1 MFTVTRSKHN
11 PILSPDLDHSWE
23 AAAAFNASPVIHDNQ
38 TYLIYRAMSDNEI
51 LKVDGKVVLDD
62 KNRPTFKGTHAVTY
76 RAMIDGGNFILIEEM
91 DDTAPLHVEET
102 TIKTRKKRV
111 KKNESDQGTGTD
123 SGDSGDSEGG
133 DTDGGTDTED

>member
-1 MFTVTRSKHN
+1 MIFLLQKTLEKDYHEGKDVRKVPAN
-11 PILSPDLDHSWE
+11 G
-23 AAAAFNASPVIHDNQ
+23 F
-38 TYLIYRAMSDNEI
+38 SDNEI

-91 DDTAPLHVEET
+91 DDAGPLPVEET

-123 SGDSGDSEGG
+123 SRDSGDSEIG
-133 DTDGGTDTED
+133 DTDGGADTED

>member
-1 MFTVTRSKHN
+1 MIFLLQKTLEKDYHEGKDVRKVPAN
-11 PILSPDLDHSWE
+11 G
-23 AAAAFNASPVIHDNQ
+23 F
-38 TYLIYRAMSDNEI
+38 SDNEI

-91 DDTAPLHVEET
+91 DDAGPLPVEET

-123 SGDSGDSEGG
+123 SRDSGDSEGG
-133 DTDGGTDTED
+133 DTDGGADTED